1 MEPRSDRGLEAA
13 LRRDRAVTLA
23 ALAAIVGLAWLYL
36 WQVAAGMDGA
46 GVGVGVGVGM
56 GMAMTA
62 AAPASGSTAGWP
74 LTFAMWVVMM
84 AGMMLPSAAPAI
96 LAHGRLVRSTGGRG
110 GRLPTSAWSFALGY
124 IVVWVVFSAAAALL
138 QRVLEQQA
146 LLTPTL
152 ASASASL
159 GALALIAAG
168 VWQLTPVKRACLARC
183 HSPLTFFV
191 TRWRPG
197 IAGALRIGI
206 EHGASCVGCCWAL
219 MLLLFVAGVMN
230 LVWVAAIAAFVFI
243 EKIAPAGDLTSR
255 VAAAALILFGTYTL
269 AAT

>member
-1 MEPRSDRGLEAA
+1 MEPRSARGLEAV
-13 LRRDRAVTLA
+13 LRRDRAITLV
-23 ALAAIVGLAWLYL
+23 ALATVVGLAWRYL
-36 WQVAAGMDGA
+36 WQVAASIDDS
-46 GVGVGVGVGM
+46 GM
-56 GMAMTA
+56 GMGMGTA
-62 AAPASGSTAGWP
+62 AAAAAAGGGSTTGWP
-74 LTFAMWVVMM
+74 LSFAMWVIMM

-96 LAHGRLVRSTGGRG
+96 LAYGSLVRRNGERG
-110 GRLPTSAWSFALGY
+110 GDLPTNAWCFALGY

-146 LLTPTL
+146 LLTPML
-152 ASASASL
+152 ASASTRL

-183 HSPLTFFV
+183 RSPLTFFV

-197 IAGALRIGI
+197 IAGALRMGI

-219 MLLLFVAGVMN
+219 MMLLFVAGVMN
-230 LVWVAAIAAFVFI
+230 LMWVAAIAAFVFI

-255 VAAAALILFGTYTL
+255 VAAAALILYGAYAL
-269 AAT
+269 AV